1 MDYLKKFG
9 PIAVAI
15 LGMLTPLISP
25 WVANFWASHG
35 VLAATVGSALAALA
49 AFAPQP
55 HK

>member
-1 MDYLKKFG
+1 VEYLKKFG

-15 LGMLTPLISP
+15 LGMLTPLIST

-35 VLAATVGSALAALA
+35 VAAAMVGSILAALA